1 MERLRTNDAARR
13 RMSPGGL
20 LRRRACDG
28 RVLAQCPGFKP
39 DNGECHTLTN
49 QVAELQHQ
57 VDTLERL
64 ILGAGSVALLLGPSD
79 TFPNTL

>member
-1 MERLRTNDAARR
+1 M
-13 RMSPGGL
+13 
-20 LRRRACDG
+20 
-28 RVLAQCPGFKP
+28 LAQCPGFKP